1 MCFFYLHRP
10 TVIVFLRVLK
20 CFFLP
25 IETHGDHVFEG
36 FQTCFFSY
44 YIDTPLQ
51 EEPRDL
57 TDPIALQRP
66 QRGL

>member
-1 MCFFYLHRP
+1 M
-10 TVIVFLRVLK
+10 VIVFLRVFK
-20 CFFLP
+20 R
-25 IETHGDHVFEG
+25 V
-36 FQTCFFSY
+36 FSY
-44 YIDTPLQ
+44 YIDTHLQ